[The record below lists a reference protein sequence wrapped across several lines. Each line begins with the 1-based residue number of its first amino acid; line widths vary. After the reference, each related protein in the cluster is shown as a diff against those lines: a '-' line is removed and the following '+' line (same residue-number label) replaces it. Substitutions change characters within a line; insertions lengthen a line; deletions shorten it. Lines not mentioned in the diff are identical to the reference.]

1 MCLAWQWHWVGS
13 VALASALACAAT
25 AHAAML
31 KVQINDDKGS
41 PVGDAVVTVLA
52 QNAAEKTPDRRA
64 PPATKTIDQKRET
77 FIPYIEIFRPGDK
90 VLFRNSDQMRHH
102 VYTFSP
108 LKPFE
113 FVLVPGESSK
123 PIALDQTGVIAVG
136 CNIHDMMITYLYVS
150 DAPWIART
158 TADGRAVFTDV
169 PAGPWVVRVWHPRLR
184 PGKPDLAQST
194 TLVTADESKVV
205 TFALSLLPDARHEF
219 DREHTRY

>member
-1 MCLAWQWHWVGS
+1 MRVSRQWKWVGS
-13 VALASALACAAT
+13 IALAGALACAAT
-25 AHAAML
+25 VDAAAL
-31 KVQINDDKGS
+31 KVQVNDDKGH
-41 PVGDAVVTVLA
+41 PVGDAVVTVLP
-52 QNAAEKTPDRRA
+52 QNAAEKVPDRRGA
-64 PPATKTIDQKRET
+64 SVTKTIDQKQET

-123 PIALDQTGVIAVG
+123 PIELDQAGVIAVG
-136 CNIHDMMITYLYVS
+136 CNIHDQMITYLYVS
-150 DAPWIART
+150 DAPWIAHT
-158 TADGRAVFTDV
+158 SADGRVVFADV

-184 PGKPDLAQST
+184 PGKPDLAQSA
-194 TLVTADESKVV
+194 TLVAADESKVV